1 MTTSAATHKRLDKI
15 ARERAKSRQQVRS
28 TPADAIPPD
37 LSRYLHDPVGFAAD
51 ILHVTL
57 TPDQAD
63 IIRGLPGRVKVRAGH
78 NVGKTFVA
86 AVAVVWWYYTRPKCV
101 VITTAPTEK
110 DVIDLLWT
118 EIRLLVRRS
127 GLPSHLQPAAPGMY
141 DPADPE
147 EHYAKG
153 YTAAKGESFQGR
165 HRPHMLFIFDE
176 DEGVAATYWKTT
188 NTMYKPGEG
197 HGWLAIGNPTTTT
210 SQSFAEESLTDLD
223 GQPKWAL
230 HTLSSL
236 AHPNIA
242 AGLAGEPVPVPSA
255 VTVDQVK
262 SWVAE
267 WCEAVPPG
275 EQVETDIEWPPGSGA
290 WFRPGP
296 DFESRVIGR
305 RPSAALCAVWS
316 EALFDQAACWT
327 IVPAHTDRPE
337 LGVDVARFGDDWTE
351 MHGRVGPASTYHRA
365 GQGWDTMTT
374 CGRVIEAA
382 TELADRW
389 NAEHPHSARIG
400 WKDIKVKIDDSG
412 VGGGVT
418 DRLCEQG
425 GNVIAV
431 NAGTRPDDPLRYV
444 LRRDQLWFALA
455 DRARAGLVSFAR
467 LDRRTRSRMRQQ
479 ALAVMRGIDSAG
491 RRTVETKKDM
501 KKRTGR
507 SPDTMD
513 AVNLAYH
520 EPSAYGVTV
529 YDSEEQ

>member
-1 MTTSAATHKRLDKI
+1 MEAAARQRVIVRRNDDVLSA
-15 ARERAKSRQQVRS
+15 
-28 TPADAIPPD
+28 PPPD
-37 LSRYLHDPVGFAAD
+37 FSRYYSDPVGFARD
-51 ILHVTL
+51 VLHVTL
-57 TPDQAD
+57 TPDQSS

-86 AVAVVWWYYTRPKCV
+86 AVAVVWWYYTRPRA
-101 VITTAPTEK
+101 VIVTTAPTER

-118 EIRLLVRRS
+118 EIRVLIRRS
-127 GLPSHLQPAAPGMY
+127 GLPSHLSPAAPAMY

-147 EHYAKG
+147 EHLAKG
-153 YTAAKGESFQGR
+153 ITARKGESFQGR
-165 HRPHMLFIFDE
+165 HRPHMLFVFDE
-176 DEGVAATYWKTT
+176 DEGIDPVYWKVT
-188 NTMYKPGEG
+188 NTMYKPDKEEG

-223 GQPKWAL
+223 GQPKWSL
-230 HTLSSL
+230 YTLSSL
-236 AHPNIA
+236 AHPNIG
-242 AGLAGEPVPVPSA
+242 AGLLGERVPVPSA
-255 VTVDQVK
+255 VSLDQIK

-267 WCEAVPPG
+267 WCEAVPVG
-275 EQVETDIEWPPGSGA
+275 DETETDIEWPPGSGQ

-305 RPSAALCAVWS
+305 RPSASLCAVWS
-316 EALFDQAACWT
+316 EALFDAAAKRVL
-327 IVPAHTDRPE
+327 VPSHLDRPE

-351 MHGRVGPASTYHRA
+351 IHGRLGPVSTFHRA

-382 TELADRW
+382 TELAERW
-389 NAEHPHSARIG
+389 NDDHKHSSRIG
-400 WKDIKVKIDDSG
+400 WKDVKVKIDDSG

-418 DRLCEQG
+418 DRLCEQE

-431 NAGTRPDDPLRYV
+431 NAGTRPDDPTKYV

-467 LDRRTRSRMRQQ
+467 VDKRTLARMRQQ
-479 ALAVMRGIDSAG
+479 ALAVIRGIDSAG
-491 RRTVETKKDM
+491 RRMVESKKDM

-513 AVNLAYH
+513 GVNLAYF
-520 EPSAYGVTV
+520 EPAGYEVTV
-529 YDSEEQ
+529 YNAEE